1 MKGILELAK
10 YAGFLKKVERAGW
23 VRIGV
28 TDPES
33 VADHSFRL
41 ALLVMAAGDQLGLD
55 SGKLVKMAL
64 LDDLAESIVG
74 DLVSERGN
82 QTLIDHDTKIKKE
95 RRALRKILSSL
106 KNRND
111 YLKLWEETQEG
122 TSREARLVKQVDKL
136 EMAIQALEYEGEVES
151 GRLDEFWINVKK
163 SLKDQELIALFEE
176 LIKIRMDKNN
186 SKVVL

>member
-10 YAGFLKKVERAGW
+10 YAGLLKKVKRAGW
-23 VRIGV
+23 VRIGIAN
-28 TDPES
+28 PES
-33 VADHSFRL
+33 VAEHSFRL
-41 ALLVMAAGDQLGLD
+41 GLLVMAVGDQLGLD

-82 QTLIDHDTKIKKE
+82 KTLIDHDTKIKKE

-106 KNRND
+106 KNGND
-111 YLKLWEETQEG
+111 YLKLWKETQEG
-122 TSREARLVKQVDKL
+122 VTQEARLLKQVDKL

-151 GRLDEFWINVKK
+151 RKLDEFWINVKEF
-163 SLKDQELIALFEE
+163 LKDQGLIELFEK
-176 LIKIRMDKNN
+176 LATIRIDK
-186 SKVVL
+186 KDK

>member
-1 MKGILELAK
+1 MR
-10 YAGFLKKVERAGW
+10 RAGW
-23 VRIGV
+23 LRIGV
-28 TDPES
+28 KDPES

-41 ALLVMAAGDQLGLD
+41 ALLVMAVGDQLGLD

-82 QTLIDHDTKIKKE
+82 KTLIDHDTKIKKE
-95 RRALRKILSSL
+95 RKAIKKILSSL
-106 KNRND
+106 KNGND

-122 TSREARLVKQVDKL
+122 VSREARLVKQVDKF

-151 GRLDEFWINVKK
+151 RKLDEFWINVKK
-163 SLKDQELIALFEE
+163 SLKDRGLTELFEK
-176 LIKIRMDKNN
+176 LATIRIDKRD
-186 SKVVL
+186 K